1 MFFRIL
7 FYIFFKIFKKNRN
20 NKYFKSACIKNVALI

>member
-7 FYIFFKIFKKNRN
+7 FYIFSKILKK

>member
-7 FYIFFKIFKKNRN
+7 FYIFFKILKKNRN
-20 NKYFKSACIKNVALI
+20 NKYFKSACTFKILL